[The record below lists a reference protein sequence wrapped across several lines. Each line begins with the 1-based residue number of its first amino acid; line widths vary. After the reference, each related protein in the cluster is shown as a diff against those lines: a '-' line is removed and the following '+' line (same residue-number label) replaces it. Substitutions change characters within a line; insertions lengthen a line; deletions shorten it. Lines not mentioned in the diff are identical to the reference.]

1 MKPTKLKY
9 HIPELA
15 KQFQLSEQEI
25 ESVLDAYWT
34 NIRKTLSSLEYN
46 KVFLKELGTFYIK
59 PWSLNKK
66 LIANNN
72 VIDRYVQNPTTGGL
86 TIINSLTKDNL
97 KIQKALDRDNEYKI
111 DKQQKRDERNKE
123 NLEEQE

>member
-9 HIPELA
+9 HLPQLA

-25 ESVLDAYWT
+25 ESVLDIYWT
-34 NIRKTLSSLEYN
+34 SIRKTLSSLEHN
-46 KVFLKELGTFYIK
+46 KVFLRGLGTFYVK

-72 VIDRYVQNPTTGGL
+72 VIDRYVLNPTTGGL

-97 KIQKALDRDNEYKI
+97 KIQKALDQDNECKI

-123 NLEEQE
+123 NLEDQE